1 MINEE
6 RLEGVMKK
14 YLNEVYGD
22 LTCKITPDSVVW
34 SKNGREVASVDTY
47 NEKRLRLSKSEFN
60 GFMSIFGLP
69 WVKNGDDIL
78 PLKLITPY
86 LKFEGGSEAIPILQK
101 LGFINELTEIAVPSK
116 WD

>member
-6 RLEGVMKK
+6 RLEGMMKR
-14 YLNEVYGD
+14 YLDEVYGD
-22 LTCKITPDSVVW
+22 LTCKITPDSIVW
-34 SKNGREVASVDTY
+34 SKNGKEVASVDSH
-47 NEKRLRLSKSEFN
+47 NDNRLRLSKSEFK

-69 WVKNGDDIL
+69 WEKTGDDKL
-78 PLKLITPY
+78 PLKLIIPY

-101 LGFINELTEIAVPSK
+101 LGFINELTIIAIPSN